1 MPTHCNKTKDANSH
15 NRKRSRYGPYTRLT
29 KRKSQLSVK
38 GGYGKKNLGG
48 IGPAKTAKKP
58 LSTRNATAQNYN
70 PKNAL
75 TPIRMS
81 TMPPTTSARV
91 PKRSPSLRPRAS
103 TNRQQISVVNP
114 IIPQ

>member
-38 GGYGKKNLGG
+38 GGNGKKNLGG

-58 LSTRNATAQNYN
+58 LLTRNAAARTYN

-75 TPIRMS
+75 MPIRMS
-81 TMPPTTSARV
+81 TMASYGCGG
-91 PKRSPSLRPRAS
+91 LRNQRMA
-103 TNRQQISVVNP
+103 
-114 IIPQ
+114 

>member
-38 GGYGKKNLGG
+38 GGNGKKNLGG

-58 LSTRNATAQNYN
+58 LATRNAAARTYN

-75 TPIRMS
+75 MPIRMS
-81 TMPPTTSARV
+81 TTTSYGCGG
-91 PKRSPSLRPRAS
+91 LRNQRMA
-103 TNRQQISVVNP
+103 
-114 IIPQ
+114 